1 MLQNAR
7 PTSRSWSGSVGTMQ
21 FGSVP
26 TVDVAALT
34 SEDFLLDVREDDEWE
49 AGHAEGALHIPMSE
63 FVARYGELAEAAPAD
78 GKVHVLCRVGGRSA
92 QVAQYLIQQ
101 GVDAVNVAGG
111 MQAWEAAG
119 RPVSDGKGG
128 SGTIV

>member
-1 MLQNAR
+1 MR
-7 PTSRSWSGSVGTMQ
+7 

-26 TVDVAALT
+26 TVGVDALT

-49 AGHAEGALHIPMSE
+49 AGHAQGALHIPMSE
-63 FVARYGELAEAAPAD
+63 FVARYGELTETAPEG
-78 GKVHVLCRVGGRSA
+78 GKVYVLCRVGGRSA

-101 GVDAVNVAGG
+101 GIDAVNVEGG
-111 MQAWEAAG
+111 MQAWEATG

-128 SGTIV
+128 TGTVI

>member
-1 MLQNAR
+1 
-7 PTSRSWSGSVGTMQ
+7 MQ

-26 TVDVAALT
+26 TVGVDALT
-34 SEDFLLDVREDDEWE
+34 PGAFLLDVREDDEWA

-63 FVARYGELAEAAPAD
+63 FVARYGELTEAAPED
-78 GKVHVLCRVGGRSA
+78 GKIYVLCRVGGRSA
-92 QVAQYLIQQ
+92 QVAQYLVQQ
-101 GVDAVNVAGG
+101 GLDAVNVAGG

-128 SGTIV
+128 VGTVI

>member
-1 MLQNAR
+1 
-7 PTSRSWSGSVGTMQ
+7 MQ

-26 TVDVAALT
+26 TVEVDALT

-63 FVARYGELAEAAPAD
+63 FVARYGELTEAAPAD

-119 RPVSDGKGG
+119 RPVSDGQGG

>member
-1 MLQNAR
+1 
-7 PTSRSWSGSVGTMQ
+7 MQ

-26 TVDVAALT
+26 TVDVDALT
-34 SEDFLLDVREDDEWE
+34 SEDFLLDVRENDEWE

-63 FVARYGELAEAAPAD
+63 FVARYGELIEAAPAD
-78 GKVHVLCRVGGRSA
+78 GKVYVLCRVGGRSA
-92 QVAQYLIQQ
+92 QVTQYLVQQ

-128 SGTIV
+128 AGAVI